1 MILITPMFYR
11 QKESKPVLWTWY
23 YLPCSWTQAGEGH
36 LLDQGKARDTKGL
49 INYCTQW
56 SLLPT
61 SLDFDLHI
69 QVILSF
75 TPYPLFHWYLQSKEI
90 FIKSE
95 YEMLKLSI

>member
-1 MILITPMFYR
+1 MFHR

-23 YLPCSWTQAGEGH
+23 YLPCSWTQTGEGH
-36 LLDQGKARDTKGL
+36 ILDQGKAKDTKGL
-49 INYCTQW
+49 INHCTQW

-61 SLDFDLHI
+61 SDLHI

-75 TPYPLFHWYLQSKEI
+75 TPSPLFQWYPQSKEM

-95 YEMLKLSI
+95 YEMLKLNI

>member
-1 MILITPMFYR
+1 MFHT
-11 QKESKPVLWTWY
+11 QKEAKPVLWTWY
-23 YLPCSWTQAGEGH
+23 YLPCSWTQVGEGH

-69 QVILSF
+69 QVILFF
-75 TPYPLFHWYLQSKEI
+75 TPIPSFSGICKVKKFLLN
-90 FIKSE
+90 
-95 YEMLKLSI
+95 LSMKC

>member
-1 MILITPMFYR
+1 MD
-11 QKESKPVLWTWY
+11 SVLFT
-23 YLPCSWTQAGEGH
+23 L
-36 LLDQGKARDTKGL
+36 LLDTGWRMPSTWSGKARDTKGL

-75 TPYPLFHWYLQSKEI
+75 TPYPLFQWYPQSKEN
-90 FIKSE
+90 FIKSQ
-95 YEMLKLSI
+95 YETLKLSI